1 MKALDAV
8 TFGESMAMFYA
19 REIGELHQVN
29 TFQKALAGAESNVA
43 VGLARL
49 GFEVGWMSKIGADSL
64 GTFILEEL
72 QKEGVDT
79 NAVLRSNDGSKT
91 GILLKS
97 KVIDGDPDVT
107 YYRKGS
113 AASTMNPSDF
123 PFNYFKQAGHLHM
136 TGIPPALSSEMRA
149 FSFHAL
155 QVMKEQGK
163 TISFDPNLRFQ
174 LWEEEEDMIH
184 TVNQMASQADWF
196 FPGLAEGQR
205 LTGCHEPE
213 EIADVYLQKGVK
225 LVVMK
230 LGAEGAF
237 FKSAENQGVVNGF
250 QVHDVIDTV
259 GAGDGFAVGVISG
272 LLDGLSYEKSV
283 TRGNAIGAL
292 AVMSPGDKDGL
303 PTREELQAFL
313 NEAKRYDRREHMK
326 GDGRY
331 GKVSK
336 FDR

>member
-19 REIGELHQVN
+19 KEVGELHQVN

-49 GFEVGWMSKIGADSL
+49 GFDVGWMSKVGADSL
-64 GTFILEEL
+64 GTYILEEL
-72 QKEGVDT
+72 QQEGVNT
-79 NAVLRSNDGSKT
+79 EAVLRSNDGAKT

-97 KVIDGDPDVT
+97 KVLDGDPDVT

-123 PFNYFKQAGHLHM
+123 PFSYFKRAGHLHM
-136 TGIPPALSSEMRA
+136 TGIPPALSNEMRA
-149 FSFHAL
+149 FSLHAL
-155 QVMKEQGK
+155 QVMKDSGK
-163 TISFDPNLRFQ
+163 TISFDPNLRIQ

-184 TVNQMASQADWF
+184 TVNQLASQVDWF
-196 FPGLAEGQR
+196 FPGLAEGKQ
-205 LTGCHEPE
+205 LTGLQHPE

-225 LVVMK
+225 LVVVK
-230 LGAEGAF
+230 LGAGGAYY
-237 FKSAENQGVVNGF
+237 KSAAGQGVVEGF
-250 QVHDVIDTV
+250 QVDHVVDTV
-259 GAGDGFAVGVISG
+259 GAGDGFAVGVISA
-272 LLDGLSYEKSV
+272 LLDGLSFEEAV
-283 TRGNAIGAL
+283 ARGNAIGAL

-313 NEAKRYDRREHMK
+313 QKAKRDQRRVHVEGDEINGEIRTIDR
-326 GDGRY
+326 
-331 GKVSK
+331 
-336 FDR
+336 

>member
-1 MKALDAV
+1 MKALNAV

-19 REIGELHQVN
+19 KEAGELHQVH

-49 GFEVGWMSKIGADSL
+49 GFDVGWMSKVGADSL

-79 NAVLRSNDGSKT
+79 SAVIRSNDGAQT

-113 AASTMNPSDF
+113 AASTMSPSDF
-123 PFNYFKQAGHLHM
+123 PVNYFKQAGHLHM
-136 TGIPPALSSEMRA
+136 TGIPPALSNEMRA

-155 QVMKEQGK
+155 QKMKEAGK
-163 TISFDPNLRFQ
+163 TISFDPNLRLQ

-184 TVNQMASQADWF
+184 TVNQMAFQVDWF

-225 LVVMK
+225 FVVIK

-237 FKSAENQGVVNGF
+237 YKSAASQGIVSGFYVPNVV
-250 QVHDVIDTV
+250 DTV

-283 TRGNAIGAL
+283 TRGNAVGAL

-303 PTREELQAFL
+303 PTREELQAFMK
-313 NEAKRYDRREHMK
+313 EAKRYHRREYMK
-326 GDGRY
+326 GDEGY

-336 FDR
+336 FER

>member
-1 MKALDAV
+1 MKALDV
-8 TFGESMAMFYA
+8 ITFGESMAMFYA
-19 REIGELHQVN
+19 KEIGELHQVH

-49 GFEVGWMSKIGADSL
+49 GFSVGWMSKVGADSL
-64 GTFILEEL
+64 GAFILEEL

-79 NAVLRSNDGSKT
+79 KAVLRSNDGAKT

-113 AASTMNPSDF
+113 AASTLNPSDF
-123 PFNYFKQAGHLHM
+123 PSTYFQKAGHLHM
-136 TGIPPALSSEMRA
+136 TGIPPAVSSEMRA

-155 QVMKEQGK
+155 KEMKKAGK
-163 TISFDPNLRFQ
+163 TISFDPNLRLQ

-184 TVNQMASQADWF
+184 TVNQMAAQVDWF

-213 EIADVYLQKGVK
+213 AIADIYLQKGVK
-225 LVVMK
+225 LVVIK
-230 LGAEGAF
+230 LGAEGAY
-237 FKSAENQGVVNGF
+237 FKSASGQGVVDGF
-250 QVHDVIDTV
+250 HVSHVVDTV
-259 GAGDGFAVGVISG
+259 GAGDGFAVGVMSG
-272 LLDGLSYEKSV
+272 LLDGLSYEKAV

-292 AVMSPGDKDGL
+292 AVMSPGDHEGL
-303 PTREELQAFL
+303 PTREELQAFIK
-313 NEAKRYDRREHMK
+313 EAKRYQRRHDMK
-326 GDGRY
+326 GDERY

-336 FDR
+336 YER

>member
-19 REIGELHQVN
+19 KEVGELHRVN

-49 GFEVGWMSKIGADSL
+49 GFNVGWMSKVGADSL

-79 NAVLRSNDGSKT
+79 EAVLRSNDGSKT

-97 KVIDGDPDVT
+97 KVIDGDPDIT

-113 AASTMNPSDF
+113 AASTLNPNDF
-123 PFNYFKQAGHLHM
+123 PLDYFQKAGHLHM

-149 FSFHAL
+149 FSFRAL
-155 QVMKEQGK
+155 QAMKEAGK
-163 TISFDPNLRFQ
+163 TISFDPNLRLQ

-184 TVNQMASQADWF
+184 TVNQLASQVDWF
-196 FPGLAEGQR
+196 FPGLAEGQK
-205 LTGCHEPE
+205 LTGLQEPE
-213 EIADVYLQKGVK
+213 AIADAYLQKGVK
-225 LVVMK
+225 FVVIK
-230 LGAEGAF
+230 LGAAGAF
-237 FKSAENQGVVNGF
+237 FKSAAHQGIVEGFEVDHVV
-250 QVHDVIDTV
+250 DTV
-259 GAGDGFAVGVISG
+259 GAGDGFAVGIMSA
-272 LLDGLSYEKSV
+272 LLDGLSYEESV

-292 AVMSPGDKDGL
+292 AVMSPGDMDGL

-313 NEAKRYDRREHMK
+313 QQAKRHNRREHVK
-326 GDGRY
+326 GDDVHGESSQFNR
-331 GKVSK
+331 
-336 FDR
+336 

>member
-19 REIGELHQVN
+19 KEVGELHQVH

-49 GFEVGWMSKIGADSL
+49 DFHVGWMSKVGADSL

-79 NAVLRSNDGSKT
+79 SAVLRSNDGSQT

-97 KVIDGDPDVT
+97 KVKEGDPDVT

-113 AASTMNPSDF
+113 AASTMSPSDF
-123 PFNYFKQAGHLHM
+123 PAAYFKQAGHLHM

-149 FSFHAL
+149 FSFRAL
-155 QVMKEQGK
+155 QEMKVSGK
-163 TISFDPNLRFQ
+163 TISFDPNLRLQ
-174 LWEEEEDMIH
+174 LWEEEEDMIQ
-184 TVNQMASQADWF
+184 TVNHIASQSDWF

-225 LVVMK
+225 LVVIK

-237 FKSAENQGVVNGF
+237 YKSAAGQGIVNGF
-250 QVHDVIDTV
+250 YVQDVVDTV

-272 LLDGLSYEKSV
+272 LLDGLSHEKSV
-283 TRGNAIGAL
+283 TRGNAVGAL

-303 PTREELQAFL
+303 PTRKELQAFMK
-313 NEAKRYDRREHMK
+313 EAKRYQRREYMK
-326 GDGRY
+326 GDERY

-336 FDR
+336 FER

>member
-19 REIGELHQVN
+19 KEVGELHQVN

-43 VGLARL
+43 VGLSRL
-49 GFEVGWMSKIGADSL
+49 GFEVGWMSKVGADSL

-72 QKEGVDT
+72 QKEGVDIE
-79 NAVLRSNDGSKT
+79 AVIRSNDGAKT

-97 KVIDGDPDVT
+97 KVTDGDPDVT

-113 AASTMNPSDF
+113 AASTMNLSDF
-123 PFNYFKQAGHLHM
+123 PMDYFKQAGHLHM

-155 QVMKEQGK
+155 HMMKEWRK
-163 TISFDPNLRFQ
+163 TISFDPNLRLQ

-184 TVNQMASQADWF
+184 TVNQLAFQVDWF

-205 LTGCHEPE
+205 LTGFQEPE
-213 EIADVYLQKGVK
+213 QIADVYLQKGVK
-225 LVVMK
+225 LVVIK
-230 LGAEGAF
+230 LGAEGAY
-237 FKSAENQGVVNGF
+237 FKSATSQGVAKGF
-250 QVHDVIDTV
+250 QVEQVVDTV
-259 GAGDGFAVGVISG
+259 GAGDGFAVGVISAM
-272 LLDGLSYEKSV
+272 LDGLSDEESV

-313 NEAKRYDRREHMK
+313 QQAKRDNRREHVK
-326 GDGRY
+326 GDEIDGEI
-331 GKVSK
+331 SK
-336 FDR
+336 FER

>member
-19 REIGELHQVN
+19 KEVGELHQVN

-43 VGLARL
+43 VGLSRL
-49 GFEVGWMSKIGADSL
+49 GFEVGWMSKVGADSL

-72 QKEGVDT
+72 QKEGVDIE
-79 NAVLRSNDGSKT
+79 AVIRSNDGAKT

-97 KVIDGDPDVT
+97 KVTDGDPDVT

-113 AASTMNPSDF
+113 AASTMNLSDF
-123 PFNYFKQAGHLHM
+123 PMDYFKQAGHLHM

-155 QVMKEQGK
+155 QMMKEWGK
-163 TISFDPNLRFQ
+163 TISFDPNLRLQ
-174 LWEEEEDMIH
+174 LWEEEEEMIH
-184 TVNQMASQADWF
+184 TVNQLAFQVDWF

-205 LTGCHEPE
+205 LTGFQEPE
-213 EIADVYLQKGVK
+213 QIADVYLQKGVK
-225 LVVMK
+225 LVVIK
-230 LGAEGAF
+230 LGAEGAY
-237 FKSAENQGVVNGF
+237 FKSATSQGVAKGF
-250 QVHDVIDTV
+250 QVEQVVDTV
-259 GAGDGFAVGVISG
+259 GAGDGFAVGVISAM
-272 LLDGLSYEKSV
+272 LDGLSDEESV

-303 PTREELQAFL
+303 PTREELKAFL
-313 NEAKRYDRREHMK
+313 QQTKRDNRREHVK
-326 GDGRY
+326 GDEIDGEI
-331 GKVSK
+331 SK
-336 FDR
+336 FER

>member
-19 REIGELHQVN
+19 KEVGELHQVH

-43 VGLARL
+43 VGLSRL
-49 GFEVGWMSKIGADSL
+49 GFEVGWMSKVGADSL

-79 NAVLRSNDGSKT
+79 SAVLRSNDGSQT
-91 GILLKS
+91 GLLLKS

-113 AASTMNPSDF
+113 AASTMSPSDF
-123 PFNYFKQAGHLHM
+123 PSNYFRQAGHLHM

-149 FSFHAL
+149 FSFLVL
-155 QVMKEQGK
+155 QAMKEAGK
-163 TISFDPNLRFQ
+163 TISFDPNLRLQ

-184 TVNQMASQADWF
+184 TVNQIAYQVDWF

-213 EIADVYLQKGVK
+213 EIAEVYLQKGVK
-225 LVVMK
+225 LVVIK

-237 FKSAENQGVVNGF
+237 YKSAAGQGIVSGF
-250 QVHDVIDTV
+250 HVHDVVDTV

-303 PTREELQAFL
+303 PTREELQAFMK
-313 NEAKRYDRREHMK
+313 EAKRYHRREYMK
-326 GDGRY
+326 GDERD

-336 FDR
+336 FER

>member
-1 MKALDAV
+1 MKALDV
-8 TFGESMAMFYA
+8 ITFGESMAMFYA
-19 REIGELHQVN
+19 KEIGELHQVN

-43 VGLARL
+43 IGLARL
-49 GFEVGWMSKIGADSL
+49 GFEVGWMSKVGADSL
-64 GTFILEEL
+64 GTFVLEEL

-79 NAVLRSNDGSKT
+79 NAVLRSNDGSQT

-97 KVIDGDPDVT
+97 KVINGDPDVT

-123 PFNYFKQAGHLHM
+123 PSAYFNQAGHLHL
-136 TGIPPALSSEMRA
+136 TGIPPAVSSEMRA

-155 QVMKEQGK
+155 KEMKGAGK

-184 TVNQMASQADWF
+184 TVNQMASQVDWF

-225 LVVMK
+225 LVVIK

-237 FKSAENQGVVNGF
+237 FKSAAGQGIVEGFHVQDVV
-250 QVHDVIDTV
+250 DTV

-292 AVMSPGDKDGL
+292 AVMSPGDHDGL
-303 PTREELQAFL
+303 PTREKLQAFMK
-313 NEAKRYDRREHMK
+313 EAKRYQRRNEMK
-326 GDGRY
+326 EDEKY

-336 FDR
+336 FER